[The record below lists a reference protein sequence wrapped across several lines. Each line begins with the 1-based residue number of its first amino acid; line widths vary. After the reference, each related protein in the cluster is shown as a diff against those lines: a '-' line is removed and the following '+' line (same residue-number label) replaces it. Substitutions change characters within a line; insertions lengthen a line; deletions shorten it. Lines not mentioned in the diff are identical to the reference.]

1 MKNLITVAILFIS
14 IQITAQDN
22 ALLNRKFWS
31 PTVSIEDVENAIAK
45 GNNPSQLNN
54 NNFDPM
60 VYAILQSAPNDVLKF
75 MLSQEGN
82 DVNKLTHDG
91 RTYIFWA
98 AYAGNDT
105 IMKYLISKG
114 AKTDILDD
122 HGFTALNFAVN
133 AGQANTNVYDT
144 LIENGANLKNDV
156 NHSGANALL
165 LAAPN
170 NFELVQYFQDK
181 GLDINSKDKNGNG
194 IFNYVAKTGNI
205 ETLKSLAAQ
214 GLNGNDQAYIFASQ
228 GTRNKS
234 NSIDV
239 FQYLESLGLN
249 AKTTTSDKA
258 TPLHYATSRSKDL
271 EVINYFIEKGNNIN
285 EADKN
290 GNTPFLNAVK
300 SNSVEVVKHLLN
312 QVKDIEQ
319 ANKKGETAL
328 MLAVRYNSAEVV
340 ELVLSKEANV
350 EAVDAKGNNLA
361 YYLIESYNARRE
373 KDFENKLQLL
383 QNNGLE
389 FTKPQTNG
397 NTLIHLSLDK
407 NNLKFLKQ
415 IAQFEI
421 DVNAVNKDGY
431 TALHL
436 AAMKATDAKLLKHL
450 LAIGAN
456 KEAKTTFEETAFD
469 LASENEI
476 LSKKD
481 ISINFLK

>member
-54 NNFDPM
+54 NSFDPM

-114 AKTDILDD
+114 AKTDVLDD
-122 HGFTALNFAVN
+122 HGFTALNFAAN
-133 AGQANTNVYDT
+133 AGQANTEVYNIC
-144 LIENGANLKNDV
+144 LENGADLKNDV
-156 NHSGANALL
+156 NHDGANALL
-165 LAAPN
+165 LAAPS
-170 NFELVQYFQDK
+170 NFELVEYFQDK
-181 GLDINSKDKNGNG
+181 GLDIKSTDKNGNG
-194 IFNYVAKTGNI
+194 IFNYVAKKANI
-205 ETLKSLAAQ
+205 EILKSLDEK
-214 GLNGNDQAYIFASQ
+214 GLKGNDQAFIFASQ
-228 GTRNKS
+228 GTRGNT
-234 NSIDV
+234 NGIDV
-239 FQYLESLGLN
+239 YQYLENIGLN
-249 AKTTTSDKA
+249 PDVKTNEGL
-258 TPLHYATSRSKDL
+258 TPLHNVASRSKDL
-271 EVINYFIEKGNNIN
+271 KVIHYFIENGNNIN
-285 EADKN
+285 AADKN
-290 GNTPFLNAVK
+290 GSTPFLNAVK
-300 SNSVEVVKHLLN
+300 SNSIEVIESLLSQVEN
-312 QVKDIEQ
+312 IEQ

-328 MLAVRYNSAEVV
+328 MLAVQNNSAEVV
-340 ELVLSKEANV
+340 ELLLSKEASIK
-350 EAVDAKGNNLA
+350 AKDAKGNNLS
-361 YYLIESYNARRE
+361 YYLIESYSPRNE
-373 KDFENKLQLL
+373 NDFENKLQLL

-389 FTKPQTNG
+389 FTKPQDNG
-397 NTLIHLSLDK
+397 NTLIHLALDK
-407 NNLKFLKQ
+407 NNAKFLKQ

-436 AAMKATDAKLLKHL
+436 AAMKATDVKLLKHL